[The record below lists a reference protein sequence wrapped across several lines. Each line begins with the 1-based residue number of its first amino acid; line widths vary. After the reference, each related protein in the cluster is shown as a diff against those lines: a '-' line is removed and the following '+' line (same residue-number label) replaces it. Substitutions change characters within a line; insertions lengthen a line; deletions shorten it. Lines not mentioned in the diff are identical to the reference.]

1 MEKRF
6 LGESMTMPDYPDN
19 NPKTLAGAN
28 RLPLHLVPPS
38 AISYLAEAMADGGRK
53 YGPYNWRESPISV
66 STYIAAATRHMHAYW
81 DGEDFAKDSGVH
93 HLAHAMACFALLL
106 DAYSLNVLV
115 DDRPPKGK
123 AADIQAAYAN
133 KNKEVVKDAAKQ
145 EFSTAGDGPVNRYF
159 DALVNGGLSDNE
171 ENLRSEDKP

>member
-1 MEKRF
+1 MK
-6 LGESMTMPDYPDN
+6 YPDN
-19 NPKTLAGAN
+19 NPKSLAGAS

-38 AISYLAEAMADGGRK
+38 ATHHLAMAMADGARK

-66 STYIAAATRHMHAYW
+66 STYISAAQRHMAAYW
-81 DGEDFAKDSGVH
+81 DGEQNAKDSGVH

-106 DAYSLNVLV
+106 DAESLSVLI

-133 KNKEVVKDAAKQ
+133 KNKEVVIDAGEPTVAVPNC
-145 EFSTAGDGPVNRYF
+145 S
-159 DALVNGGLSDNE
+159 
-171 ENLRSEDKP
+171 

>member
-1 MEKRF
+1 M
-6 LGESMTMPDYPDN
+6 SNYPDN
-19 NPKTLAGAN
+19 NPKTLAGAA

-66 STYIAAATRHMHAYW
+66 STYISAATRHMHAFW
-81 DGEDFAKDSGVH
+81 DGEDVAKDSGVH

-106 DAYSLNVLV
+106 DAMSLNVLV

-123 AADIQAAYAN
+123 AADIQTAYAN
-133 KNKEVVKDAAKQ
+133 KNKEVAKDAPKQ
-145 EFSTAGDGPVNRYF
+145 ESAGKGVGPVKGYYNT
-159 DALVNGGLSDNE
+159 LVPGWVSDDE
-171 ENLRSEDKP
+171 AHLRPEDRRK